1 LEFRPLI
8 FVFSLLE
15 HSGRPASPFG
25 AGRKRKICPDWE
37 ESLLG
42 YDPVAKHRQIEDLVV
57 RKRIG
62 GDQKKY
68 YRFRRDRWYGGIV
81 TADCAG
87 CGLICK
93 FCWVR
98 SQSILEGRAQGEFLT
113 AKETAEKLLHLMEV
127 EKIRQARISGGE
139 PTVGRE
145 HLLQLLN
152 LLMNRRVQ
160 FILETNG
167 ILIGADETYAQDL
180 ALFPFHHVRVSL
192 KGSSAKEFEKLTGS
206 EAGGFQLQLD
216 ALRNLVKAGVSAHP
230 AVMLSFAG
238 REATDKLY
246 HTIWKI
252 DPRMH
257 SEIEREE
264 VILYPHVSE
273 KLRGANLKPVSGH
286 IPEKRPKA
294 QSAGPKRK
302 S

>member
-1 LEFRPLI
+1 LI
-8 FVFSLLE
+8 QLGE
-15 HSGRPASPFG
+15 NP
-25 AGRKRKICPDWE
+25 
-37 ESLLG
+37 LG
-42 YDPVAKHRQIEDLVV
+42 YDPVAKHGQIEEIVV

-68 YRFRRDRWYGGIV
+68 YRFRQDRWYGGII

-87 CGLICK
+87 CGLACK

-98 SQSILEGRAQGEFLT
+98 SPSILEGRAQGEFLT
-113 AKETAEKLLHLMEV
+113 ARETAEKLLHLMET
-127 EKIRQARISGGE
+127 EKIRQVRISGGE
-139 PTVGRE
+139 PTVGRD
-145 HLLQLLN
+145 HLLQILN
-152 LLMNRRVQ
+152 VLMNRRVQ

-167 ILIGADETYAQDL
+167 ILIGDDETYAQDL
-180 ALFPFHHVRVSL
+180 ALFPFVHVRVSL
-192 KGSSAKEFEKLTGS
+192 KGSSEAEFEKLTGS
-206 EAGGFQLQLD
+206 DAKGFQLQLE

-273 KLRGANLKPVSGH
+273 KLRKANLWPVSGH

-294 QSAGPKRK
+294 KGSERHEGRGQKKGAES
-302 S
+302 